1 MSVRLDTGTF
11 TAQADFAIEDF
22 ETLSVGTITSLP
34 EVIGTGSC
42 RLHVGTF
49 NVR

>member
-1 MSVRLDTGTF
+1 MSVRLDIGTF
-11 TAQADFAIEDF
+11 TAQSDFAIEDF
-22 ETLSVGTITSLP
+22 ETLTVGAITSLP

-49 NVR
+49 NAR